1 MVTPLLSTLL
11 QVNNLENAHAR
22 TREESAVL
30 YLDLPYGTNPDL
42 AFIEVNE
49 KIDQA
54 MESLP
59 REVERPRVLAADV
72 SDIPVVHLS
81 ITSDPTRAGP
91 TELLELSNLAR
102 NVLRRRLEQLDE
114 VAFADLSGQREAR
127 ISIHPNENVLRS
139 LGLSD
144 ADLFRLISAANVELG
159 GLLLADGPYQYN
171 VRFTGGLRTVDD
183 LRNLYLNLD
192 GQTEA
197 DESGAT
203 TRPSA
208 PPRLVSLKDLAEVN
222 YTTAPTRGA
231 YFYND
236 RPGVVFALRKRAD
249 ARLLALNNKLGEL
262 VDDLRLTYPSLRFDL
277 HNDQTV
283 VLRASI
289 ENLTT
294 GLLYGA
300 GFAILILFAFFRE
313 WRRPLL
319 IGLAVPV
326 ALLVAVVGFYL
337 AGLSINVISLA
348 GLILGVGLMIDN
360 SIIVLDNFSGG
371 DIDGAAN
378 GTPTRLNTTTS
389 VAQATGEVI
398 RPLISSALTTVA
410 VFLPL
415 VLLSG
420 IAGALFQDQ
429 ALAVTLALAASLLVA
444 FIPLPVLY
452 LQTVKSRKPPPGGQ
466 GAQGAPPP
474 PNNRKRFN
482 LSRWWLLALLPWML
496 LGYLA
501 LRSLPTQSFPTL
513 SRTDYQLTI
522 DFNETLS
529 TDELSRRSLTLAQEW
544 RERYGGATSLQVG
557 EDRFLLAEEQQ
568 TGSAATLEGYLPEA
582 PPPDFAADWLAQLQN
597 RFPRAT
603 INFTPVANLFDRIF
617 LTDEPY
623 LEAKLRYVNGR
634 TAPDPTA
641 VAPVL
646 QALNSSNLAPA
657 QPAETSSVALR
668 IDYAQAERNRVDPAV
683 LRARLLTL
691 FGENEIT
698 RLRTGDR
705 ALPVVLTTTDSLT
718 ELGLRNAT
726 VLNRDGNPI
735 ALRYLISTERLTEYR
750 TLTADGAGPYLS
762 LRFPDNADPTAVAQ
776 TLRQFPEF
784 TTQLSGRYLSDQS
797 RLAEVG
803 GVLLVSLLLL
813 YLILAAQFEG
823 LLLPF
828 VVLLV
833 VPISLVGAVLAL
845 WISGESLNLISLIGM
860 VVAGGIIVND
870 AIIKVDM
877 IERGR
882 AAGLAL
888 AEALYQANR
897 RRLRAIVMTSLT
909 TILALGPVLLTDG
922 LGAELQRPLAITVIG
937 GLLVGTATSLYVLP
951 QLYRLLVRARP
962 RVQGEETSPQAKDPA
977 P

>member
-1 MVTPLLSTLL
+1 M
-11 QVNNLENAHAR
+11 Q
-22 TREESAVL
+22 
-30 YLDLPYGTNPDL
+30 
-42 AFIEVNE
+42 
-49 KIDQA
+49 
-54 MESLP
+54 SLP
-59 REVERPRVLAADV
+59 REVDRPRVLAADV

-81 ITSDPTRAGP
+81 VTTDPSRAGP

-127 ISIHPNENVLRS
+127 VNIKPNESILRS

-144 ADLFRLISAANVELG
+144 ADLFQLIAAANVELG

-192 GQTEA
+192 GRPELLEDQ
-197 DESGAT
+197 DAT
-203 TRPSA
+203 QPIA
-208 PPRLVSLKDLAEVN
+208 PPRLVPLKDLAEVT
-222 YTTAPTRGA
+222 YTTAPARGA

-249 ARLLALNNKLGEL
+249 ARLLALNDNLGQL
-262 VDDLRLTYPSLRFDL
+262 VEDLRLTYPSLQFDL

-300 GFAILILFAFFRE
+300 GFAILVLFAFFRE

-326 ALLVAVVGFYL
+326 ALLVAIVGFYL

-371 DIDGAAN
+371 SLA
-378 GTPTRLNTTTS
+378 GTGDADKKQLHNTEA
-389 VAQATGEVI
+389 VAQATSEVI

-420 IAGALFQDQ
+420 IAGALFRDQ

-452 LQTVKSRKPPPGGQ
+452 LQTVKSRKSDNPEPKSDRTITPSLS
-466 GAQGAPPP
+466 
-474 PNNRKRFN
+474 NRRSIQA
-482 LSRWWLLALLPWML
+482 SRWWLLAILPWIL

-501 LRSLPTQSFPTL
+501 LRGLPTQSFPTL
-513 SRTDYQLTI
+513 SRTDYQSTI

-529 TDELSRRSLTLAQEW
+529 MEELSKRSRKLASDW
-544 RERYGGATSLQVG
+544 RERFGGATSLQVG
-557 EDRFLLAEEQQ
+557 EGQFLLAEEQQ
-568 TGSAATLEGYLPEA
+568 AGSASTLEGYLPEA
-582 PPPDFAADWLAQLQN
+582 PEPNFADVWLQQLQA
-597 RFPRAT
+597 RYPRAT
-603 INFTPVANLFDRIF
+603 ITFTPVANLFDRIF

-623 LEAKLRYVNGR
+623 LEAKLRNINGR
-634 TAPDPTA
+634 TAPGPAA
-641 VAPVL
+641 VASLL
-646 QALNSSNLAPA
+646 QALTAAGQSAA
-657 QPAETSSVALR
+657 QPPQATSIALR
-668 IDYAQAERNRVDPAV
+668 IDYTQAERNRVDPTI
-683 LRARLLTL
+683 LRTRLLTL

-705 ALPVVLTTTDSLT
+705 SLPVVLTTTDSLT

-735 ALRYLISTERLTEYR
+735 ALRYLITTERLTEYR

-762 LRFPDNADPTAVAQ
+762 LQFSNSANPATIAQ
-776 TLRQFPEF
+776 LLHQFPEF
-784 TTQLSGRYLSDQS
+784 TAQLGGRYLSDQS

-803 GVLLVSLLLL
+803 GVLVVSLVLL

-845 WISGESLNLISLIGM
+845 WFSGESLNLISLIGM

-888 AEALYQANR
+888 AEALEQANR

-909 TILALGPVLLTDG
+909 TILALGPILLTEG

-937 GLLVGTATSLYVLP
+937 GLVGGTFSSLYVLP
-951 QLYRLLVRARP
+951 LLYRLLVRARP
-962 RVQGEETSPQAKDPA
+962 LVQS
-977 P
+977 